1 MVTQKEKKIR
11 FQISV
16 IRLYVVRVIGN
27 IICWFGR
34 SCGGGSMGHWK
45 YDLYGEIFFDLANAY
60 FWHWAQ
66 CMCDCSSV
74 EASPIL
80 VVI

>member
-34 SCGGGSMGHWK
+34 SCRGGSMGHWK
-45 YDLYGEIFFDLANAY
+45 YDLYAQIFFDLANAY

>member
-1 MVTQKEKKIR
+1 
-11 FQISV
+11 
-16 IRLYVVRVIGN
+16 
-27 IICWFGR
+27 
-34 SCGGGSMGHWK
+34 MGHWK
-45 YDLYGEIFFDLANAY
+45 YDLYAQIFFDLANAY

-74 EASPIL
+74 KASPIL